1 MSMWQGILGHD
12 SAVEQFRQS
21 LAHGRLASSYLFL
34 GPSGVG
40 KRAFALKLAQTL
52 LCQTREAAELD
63 PCGECEA
70 CQLAEAHNHPDLD
83 LIQLPEG
90 KRRLPVELFL
100 GDRDHR
106 NQEGLCHNISLRPMM
121 GRRRVAI
128 VDDADHFTIESSN
141 CLLKTLEEPPPGA
154 LLILLAT
161 SRSRLLPTILS
172 RVQVV
177 RFEPLPTEVLEQL
190 LVEQQI
196 AADPQQAIALATH
209 CQGSL
214 DRGRELA
221 DPDWWELQQGLLP
234 QLAPSKFDSIR
245 LAARI
250 NEFVSQAGKEANARR
265 QRLRAVFQM
274 VAAHF
279 RELLRHVCLDQSDG
293 LSPDSTMARQML
305 ELGDFAQQC
314 ALAILDRCLE
324 AEVQL
329 DRNANQATL
338 LECWL
343 DDLAGILITAELAET
358 FS

>member
-1 MSMWQGILGHD
+1 MTSMWHGILGHNR
-12 SAVEQFRQS
+12 VVQQFRQS
-21 LAHGRLASSYLFL
+21 LLQGRLASSYLFL

-40 KRAFALKLAQTL
+40 KRAFALKLAQAL
-52 LCQTREAAELD
+52 LCQARDVVKLD
-63 PCGECEA
+63 PCGQCES
-70 CQLAEAHNHPDLD
+70 CHLAIAQNHPDLD

-121 GRRRVAI
+121 GRRRVAVI
-128 VDDADHFTIESSN
+128 DDADHLTTESSN

-172 RVQVV
+172 RSQVV
-177 RFEPLPTEVLEQL
+177 RFDPLQSDLIEQL
-190 LVEQQI
+190 LLQQQI
-196 AADPQQAIALATH
+196 AADPQQAAALAVH

-214 DRGRELA
+214 ARGRELA
-221 DPDWWELQQGLLP
+221 DPSWWELQQCLLP
-234 QLAPSKFDSIR
+234 QLAPARIDPIR
-245 LAARI
+245 LVARI
-250 NEFVSQAGKEANARR
+250 NEFVSQVGKGADDRR

-274 VAAHF
+274 VATHF
-279 RELLRHVCLDQSDG
+279 REILRPGCEEQPPGVSAE
-293 LSPDSTMARQML
+293 SVS
-305 ELGDFAQQC
+305 QQC

-324 AEVQL
+324 AEVEL

-343 DDLAGILITAELAET
+343 DDLTGILTATTVDVA
-358 FS
+358 SVK